1 VSQFSIADE
10 EMQCQQEVLPREKL
24 LATKDVLALISG
36 DILKSSRLEVL
47 ECALMSGSALGKEL
61 NTSEEDEAWA
71 HFNQGRSNCPILFH
85 GHDCGQEK
93 TCTNFS

>member
-1 VSQFSIADE
+1 MPQFPTTDE
-10 EMQCQQEVLPREKL
+10 DIQCQREALPREKL

-61 NTSEEDEAWA
+61 NTPEEDEAWA
-71 HFNQGRSNCPILFH
+71 HFNQ
-85 GHDCGQEK
+85 E
-93 TCTNFS
+93 T